1 MLVLFI
7 GGVLLL
13 GITIVIHELGHLL
26 LGRLVGIKAEIFSI
40 GYGKGIWKKKI
51 GDTIF
56 QITPFPLGGY
66 VKFYGDDYTKD
77 YQGESKEGA
86 FFSKPPLIRII
97 PVIGGPLFNLILGFL
112 IFFFLGFAPK
122 ENPPIINLWEEIE
135 NSPAQQSGLKNGDL
149 VYR

>member
-1 MLVLFI
+1 MLILFI

-66 VKFYGDDYTKD
+66 VKFYGFWLNK
-77 YQGESKEGA
+77 S
-86 FFSKPPLIRII
+86 
-97 PVIGGPLFNLILGFL
+97 
-112 IFFFLGFAPK
+112 
-122 ENPPIINLWEEIE
+122 
-135 NSPAQQSGLKNGDL
+135 
-149 VYR
+149 